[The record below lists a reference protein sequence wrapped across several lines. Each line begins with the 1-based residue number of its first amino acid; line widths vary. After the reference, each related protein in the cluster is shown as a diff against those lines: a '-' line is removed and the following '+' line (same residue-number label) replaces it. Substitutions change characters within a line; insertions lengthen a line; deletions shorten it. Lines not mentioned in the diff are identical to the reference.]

1 MAGDVVMQERQQL
14 RSLLAQYGD
23 DAKEL
28 PDLEL
33 EDAEGWGQA
42 FWEWCEAW
50 AGSVWDW
57 LRAWV
62 GPLPRTDMPFIDWAF
77 VFRIAFWMGVMSV
90 VFGLTWVL
98 AVKYLRQCKSSAQ
111 HQDLPTCI
119 EGEDERL
126 RQSLRAAVHGED
138 WGLAARLRW
147 RLFLSRMQIPS
158 YLTPHEFF
166 REPHHRTHWQQLQGI
181 PVGDQYR
188 VMFTGTSGSSQ
199 WFEHYHSGLSDL
211 EDRRSHA

>member
-28 PDLEL
+28 PHLQL
-33 EDAEGWGQA
+33 EDAAGWGQT

-50 AGSVWDW
+50 ADSVWDW
-57 LRAWV
+57 LRAWA
-62 GPLPRTDMPFIDWAF
+62 GPLPRTDMPYIDWAL
-77 VFRIAFWMGVMSV
+77 VFRIALWMGVVSV
-90 VFGLTWVL
+90 VFGLTSVL
-98 AVKYLRQCKSSAQ
+98 AVKYLRQLKNSVQ
-111 HQDLPTCI
+111 QPDLSTCI

-147 RLFLSRMQIPS
+147 RLFLSRMQVPS
-158 YLTPHEFF
+158 HLTPHEFF
-166 REPHHRTHWQQLQGI
+166 REPRHRTYWQQLQGV

-188 VMFTGTSGSSQ
+188 VMFTGTSGSRQ

-211 EDRRSHA
+211 EERCSHA